1 MKELV
6 IFGTG
11 DLAQVAWAYF
21 THDSQY
27 RVVAFTVDDAY
38 ASVDSL
44 FDLPVVPYSTLQE
57 RFPSGSH
64 ELFVAMGFKRLNEAR
79 AEVYERCKAAGYTL
93 ATYVSSKIS
102 HCQHWTAGDNCF
114 ILEQNV
120 IQPFV
125 TIGNDVVLW
134 SGNHIGHHATI
145 EDHCFI
151 TSHVVI
157 SGRTRVGAYTYM
169 GVNSA
174 VKHGATIAPHCLIGA
189 GALLLRDTKEGEVYA
204 ESGTRASEIPAE
216 RAARLL

>member
-1 MKELV
+1 MKDLV

-21 THDSQY
+21 SRDSDY
-27 RVVAFTVDDAY
+27 RVAAFTVDDSY
-38 ASVDSL
+38 VTGDSL
-44 FDLPVVPYSTLQE
+44 LNLPVIPFSALEREFPQE
-57 RFPSGSH
+57 KG
-64 ELFVAMGFKRLNEAR
+64 ELFVAMGFKRLNRAR
-79 AEVYERCKAAGYTL
+79 AEVYDRCKAAGYKL

-102 HCQHWTAGDNCF
+102 QCGDWSAGDNCF

-125 TIGNDVVLW
+125 TIGNNVVLW

-151 TSHVVI
+151 TSHVVL
-157 SGRTRVGAYTYM
+157 SGRARVGAYTYM

-174 VKHGATIAPHCLIGA
+174 VKHGATIAPRCLIGA
-189 GALLLRDTKEGEVYA
+189 GALILRDTKEGELYA
-204 ESGTRASEIPAE
+204 VPGTQASDIPAE